1 MWSLAKIKIKHN
13 PTLFSPGARNVDATL
28 WPEFFLLWPWQPA
41 PLTKDGASPNIRP
54 WHKHLTFFKAII
66 LKQIPCLC
74 QTEDSLWETSSFLS
88 EQRFPSL
95 PKFLGLI
102 FPLLK
107 PVLISNFLNRTPA
120 NLNVIV
126 ESLFLFFIFHVL
138 LFGFDSHEVFL
149 WACLALQWWWRFSYS
164 CFGDGC

>member
-13 PTLFSPGARNVDATL
+13 PTLFSPGVRNVDAIL
-28 WPEFFLLWPWQPA
+28 WPEFFLLWPWQLA
-41 PLTKDGASPNIRP
+41 PLTKGRASPNIRP

-74 QTEDSLWETSSFLS
+74 QTEDSLWETSRSLVSSVFLHH
-88 EQRFPSL
+88 PNAWVC
-95 PKFLGLI
+95 
-102 FPLLK
+102 FPLLNPI
-107 PVLISNFLNRTPA
+107 PVSNFLNRTR

-126 ESLFLFFIFHVL
+126 ESLFLFFSFHVL
-138 LFGFDSHEVFL
+138 LFGVDSHEVFL
-149 WACLALQWWWRFSYS
+149 WACLPLQWWRRFSHS